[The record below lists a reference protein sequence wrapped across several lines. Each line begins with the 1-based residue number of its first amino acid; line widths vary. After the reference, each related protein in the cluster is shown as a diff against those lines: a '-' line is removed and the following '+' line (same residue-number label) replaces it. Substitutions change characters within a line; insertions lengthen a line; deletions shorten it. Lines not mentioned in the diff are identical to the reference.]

1 MQDIHPQYVVDENA
15 DRKAVML
22 SIDDWAKVV
31 EALEE
36 LEDIR
41 AYDEAKRGSQDTVA
55 FEQAVGEIESGSNK

>member
-1 MQDIHPQYVVDENA
+1 
-15 DRKAVML
+15 ML

>member
-1 MQDIHPQYVVDENA
+1 VQDIHPQYVVDENA

-22 SIDDWAKVV
+22 SIDDWEKVV

-41 AYDEAKRGSQDTVA
+41 AYDDAKSGPQDTVA
-55 FEQAVGEIESGSNK
+55 FEQAVSEIENGSNT